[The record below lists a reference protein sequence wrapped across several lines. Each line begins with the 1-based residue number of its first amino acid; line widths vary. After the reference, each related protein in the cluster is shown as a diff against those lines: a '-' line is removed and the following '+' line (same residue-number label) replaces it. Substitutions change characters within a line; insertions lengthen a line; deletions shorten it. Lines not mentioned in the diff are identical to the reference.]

1 MFINFKSLFIFVLF
15 CFFISSCGG
24 SISNDQI
31 KKMSLFDFTSNED
44 SPFEL
49 ITVDG
54 ATLKLTN
61 ISGNLVRD
69 GISNTFVIDETKYK
83 QVVLIKNL
91 TDYVTIIPEGNLING
106 SFGLIGLKNE
116 QFSLP
121 TGKHTYTGNAEVF
134 INDGSALYGLKG
146 NSQIIFD
153 YDGTNTIITGEIK
166 SLNGNKSL
174 LDLSCRNCPAT
185 EIVDIIFP
193 SGQIC
198 NSNKICFSEI
208 ELKNSKL
215 DNKLTNNHTLVSDG
229 SFFGP
234 EGSEFGNVF
243 SVNDTDSGS
252 IEIRGAVVGT
262 K

>member
-1 MFINFKSLFIFVLF
+1 MFIYLKRLIFLFLF

-24 SISNDQI
+24 SISNNQI

-44 SPFEL
+44 SPLEL

-54 ATLKLTN
+54 TTFKLTN
-61 ISGNLVRD
+61 ISGNLVRN
-69 GISNTFVIDETKYK
+69 GTSNTIIIGETKYE
-83 QVVLIKNL
+83 QIILSKNL

-121 TGKHTYTGNAEVF
+121 TGKHIYTGNAEVF
-134 INDGSALYGLKG
+134 INDGNALYGLKG

-153 YDGTNTIITGEIK
+153 YDGTNTVITGEIK

-185 EIVDIIFP
+185 EIVEVLFP

-198 NSNKICFSEI
+198 NNDRICFSEI

-215 DNKLTNNHTLVSDG
+215 DNILTNEYILESDG

-234 EGSEFGNVF
+234 EGAEFGNVF
-243 SVNDTDSGS
+243 SVNDTDNGS
-252 IEIRGAVVGT
+252 IEIRGAIVGS